1 MPDRYRLSLW
11 LLLGLAIPAAHADD
25 EAVPPLEMLSFIAK
39 FTHEDEWIDPMTID
53 NLLTVIEQ
61 PVEERQS
68 NENRKADNP

>member
-25 EAVPPLEMLSFIAK
+25 EAVPTLEMLSFIAK